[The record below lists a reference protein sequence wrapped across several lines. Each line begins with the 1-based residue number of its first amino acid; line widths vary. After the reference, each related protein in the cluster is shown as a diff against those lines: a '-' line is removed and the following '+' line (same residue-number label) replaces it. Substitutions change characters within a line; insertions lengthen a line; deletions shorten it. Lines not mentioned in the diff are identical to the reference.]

1 MTLEITKVSWVKPAQ
16 SLQEKG
22 KDSQQGSQ
30 QQQTQPLA
38 HHVRE
43 YQHGPRP
50 PSECPARTWAAT
62 GPEMV
67 QGWRIRNRLSAGG
80 KEDGF
85 IVNCPAASYRQLA
98 IYLSVCQVS
107 PLSFAQA
114 QSKERDSARTTH
126 YTHFISTSWKSS
138 AYRCLTLVK
147 TVNKATNSVSQAN
160 TFFFR
165 WEEIK
170 IFRGYSSFS

>member
-22 KDSQQGSQ
+22 KDSQQGTQ
-30 QQQTQPLA
+30 QQQTQALA

-98 IYLSVCQVS
+98 VCLSVCLSGVS
-107 PLSFAQA
+107 PFICTSTV
-114 QSKERDSARTTH
+114 KRTGLGKN
-126 YTHFISTSWKSS
+126 YTLHTLHFNLLEKFS
-138 AYRCLTLVK
+138 LQMF
-147 TVNKATNSVSQAN
+147 NSCQNSEQ
-160 TFFFR
+160 
-165 WEEIK
+165 
-170 IFRGYSSFS
+170 GY